1 MKNEAL
7 MYSYKAS
14 FDRLRVMSVE
24 KQNVLALDKPEGTR
38 LDLVLDVLKVHDES
52 QVIGRLHNGFLHMSI
67 WSGDGWKCIPG
78 RMFIDAAT
86 GDVFRIIESTT
97 YCGYDDEFSKE
108 VIISGSCLDKT
119 GAPSAAKVEE
129 TFMLEKDNL
138 PLVAYLSP
146 FVDKEIYACLD
157 VLSRLGFFYNT
168 MDLALTKNV
177 NYSAEL
183 RFAMDQCRL
192 CLSGQFTIDKLID
205 ILNEAYDDS
214 TVKGSSEYSKFF
226 MSKAVVSS
234 KFREP
239 ALKFYELKGIERS
252 EKKPVK
258 ERSLL
263 DLAEDI
269 EKIDVEN
276 MFKDI

>member
-14 FDRLRVMSVE
+14 FDRLRTMSVE
-24 KQNVLALDKPEGTR
+24 KANVLALDKPEGTR

-52 QVIGRLHNGFLHMSI
+52 QVIGRLRNGFLHMSV

-78 RMFIDAAT
+78 RLFIDAAT
-86 GDVFRIIESTT
+86 GDVFRIIESST
-97 YCGYDDEFSKE
+97 YCGYDDEFTKD
-108 VIISGSCLDKT
+108 VVLSGSCLDKT

-129 TFMLEKDNL
+129 TFLVEKDNT

-146 FVDKEIYACLD
+146 YVDKEIYACLD
-157 VLSRLGFFYNT
+157 LLSRLGFFYHT
-168 MDLALTKNV
+168 MDLAISKNA

-192 CLSGQFTIDKLID
+192 CLSGQMTVDRLID

-214 TVKGSSEYSKFF
+214 TVKGSQEYSEFF
-226 MSKAVVSS
+226 YSKPVVSS
-234 KFREP
+234 TFKEP
-239 ALKFYELKGIERS
+239 ALKFREIKGV
-252 EKKPVK
+252 EKEIKAPT
-258 ERSLL
+258 RSLV
-263 DLAEDI
+263 DLADFDDPEQD
-269 EKIDVEN
+269 
-276 MFKDI
+276 